1 MSDMQRQAREKHV
14 QEDPRQLD
22 LVLPVSRADPDDAG
36 LVPAA
41 RDLSW
46 QTMTPAEQWAFITK
60 ENR

>member
-22 LVLPVSRADPDDAG
+22 LVLPVSRADPDDAC

-41 RDLSW
+41 WDLSW
-46 QTMTPAEQWAFITK
+46 QTATPAEQWNLIT
-60 ENR
+60 ENDR